1 MLPHVSPR
9 LPAPRA
15 DSLAFAKYDR
25 LIALCCCPVVLVPT
39 NREVQFL
46 VSAAKRLLAKI
57 LVEVVW
63 VSKKVAMDID

>member
-1 MLPHVSPR
+1 
-9 LPAPRA
+9 
-15 DSLAFAKYDR
+15 
-25 LIALCCCPVVLVPT
+25 VVLVPT